1 MKPRSLGLAVLLVGL
16 SALPGFAAS
25 WNPRLAADYLDAREK
40 AWFVWPNAT
49 QYSGGVCISCHTGI
63 PYLLVRPGLRRALG
77 EAQPTSWEQGLV
89 DGIRA
94 RVDITDPEQF
104 TKKPGFSKNPRA
116 ARFVSAESIF
126 AALFLTLDN
135 PASPESERAFNRMWS
150 LQIQDGKD
158 KGSWQWLVTFGD
170 PSSNQQAAFFGACLA
185 AMAVGNT
192 PAEYR
197 HRAGVQEHVA
207 MLVSYLEGERGNQP
221 LFNRLALLWASA
233 TLPGILPDTARHA
246 LIAETLK
253 KQEADGGWTMESLGP
268 WAEHPQAPPA
278 SGSSS
283 YATGFVAFVLQKGGV
298 KPSDPALHRALDWLR
313 AHQDREGGYW
323 AAESMN
329 KTYEAGSMPVQFAR
343 DTATAFAALAL
354 LEAGDMAKQ

>member
-1 MKPRSLGLAVLLVGL
+1 MKLSSWGIAVLAGL
-16 SALPGFAAS
+16 TSLPVFGAS
-25 WNPRLAADYLDAREK
+25 WNPQLAADFLDAREK

-63 PYLLVRPGLRRALG
+63 PYLLVRPGLRHALG
-77 EAQPTSWEQGLV
+77 ETQRTSWEQGLI

-116 ARFVSAESIF
+116 ARFISAESIF

-135 PASPESERAFNRMWS
+135 PTSPETERAFQRMWS
-150 LQIQDGKD
+150 EQIQDGKD
-158 KGSWQWLVTFGD
+158 KGAWLWLVTFGD
-170 PSSNQQAAFFGACLA
+170 PSSDPQATFFGASLA
-185 AMAVGNT
+185 ALAVGSA

-197 HRAGVQEHVA
+197 NRSDVHAHVA
-207 MLVSYLEGERGNQP
+207 MLEAYLEGERGNQP
-221 LFNRLALLWASA
+221 LFNRLAEFWTSA
-233 TLPGILPDTARHA
+233 KLPGILPDSGQRSV
-246 LIAETLK
+246 IAETLK
-253 KQEADGGWTMESLGP
+253 KQEADGGWTMQSLGP
-268 WAEHPQAPPA
+268 WEEHPGAPPA

-283 YATGFVAFVLQKGGV
+283 YATGFVAYALQKGGV

-354 LEAGDMAKQ
+354 LEAGDTGK